1 MSFRINTNTQ
11 AARSLQSLNRT
22 SNEIGMRQLRLA
34 TGSKINSAAD
44 DSAGYTISKKLTV
57 ESRGQA
63 QALSNIGDA
72 KSVLS
77 VAEGGL
83 NSVQDIL
90 ATMKEKVIQA
100 GNDSLG
106 TEERAAIQSQL
117 NELQGEITDI
127 IDGTEFNGNSL
138 LSDGA
143 GTGAASA
150 ALNFQVGTDG
160 ADVYTTDAIDLS
172 ANVYGMAL
180 DVTTDAAGRTAAIDA
195 IDTAISDVSKAA
207 SKIGDDQNRLDF
219 KAQNLETLKTNYEAA
234 NSRITDADFAK
245 EQMEV
250 VKLQILQQT
259 GSAAFAQANAAPQS
273 VLSFF

>member
-117 NELQGEITDI
+117 DELKGEITDI

-138 LSDGA
+138 LSDGS
-143 GTGAASA
+143 TGAAST

-160 ADVYTTDAIDLS
+160 ADVYTTDAVDLS
-172 ANVYGMAL
+172 ANVYAMTL
-180 DVTTDAAGRTAAIDA
+180 DVQTDATTRTAAIDA

-219 KAQNLETLKTNYEAA
+219 KAQNLETLKTNYDAA
-234 NSRITDADFAK
+234 NSRIKDADFAM